1 MTTYFNIA
9 QIIVSAALV
18 TIIVFQSQSSGL
30 GGLFGGSGGAVHRK
44 RRGVERTLFIVTIV
58 LAVAFFIIS
67 LVNTLVQGTA

>member
-1 MTTYFNIA
+1 MGIYFNIA
-9 QIIVSAALV
+9 QIIISAALV

-67 LVNTLVQGTA
+67 LVNTLVQGSA